1 MENEKDKKN
10 YELAYLAK
18 NEEAAHE
25 VSEMVKSV
33 GAEVS
38 FEAPL
43 TKLPLAYPVKKE
55 KAAHFGYMHF
65 ISDPGLI
72 ADLDRS
78 LKTLPSVLR
87 FLIIT
92 PPFVKS
98 QGRSERPASSGSAPR
113 AKFATPR
120 MSQPKPTPLSN
131 EALEKKIEEI
141 LK

>member
-1 MENEKDKKN
+1 MENEKDKKH

-18 NEEAAHE
+18 SEDAARE
-25 VSEMVKSV
+25 VTEMVKSI

-43 TKLPLAYPVKKE
+43 SKLPLAYPVKKE
-55 KAAHFGYMHF
+55 KAAHFGYLHF
-65 ISDPGLI
+65 ISAPDLI

-92 PPFVKS
+92 PPFVKA
-98 QGRSERPASSGSAPR
+98 QGRSERTFSAGAPR
-113 AKFATPR
+113 TKSAAPR
-120 MSQPKPTPLSN
+120 MSQPKPAPLSN